1 MRLRIAL
8 AAVAAT
14 DAGHRVQFRP
24 AARAAI
30 MAVALMAAGFV
41 ALIGG
46 ASVARPTVA
55 LSSDDPRIDGHLVEF
70 RELERNPTDAYRWSW
85 RRGAIVIDGSGGQP
99 LWLRLRLTSPR
110 PADAPPPDLNLER
123 GARSVAQF
131 RLADG
136 WRTYHLLLPPDTQ
149 GSERIRLRIATF
161 APVPDEPGLGVALS
175 SLAFGVVA
183 DPWWPWR
190 MLDVLGPMR
199 ALLLGSAPLLLA
211 LVAMRGLRRTTP
223 RLRTMLAVLAGGVGA
238 AVAWIAAMYPF
249 ETNHVL
255 PAAWFAPGSVVG
267 VLLIGLI
274 VARIAAPHRWR
285 PHEARLITWLSR
297 DRHAL
302 IAALVVAL
310 LQGGLYVA
318 FVPFG
323 RHYDEPAHLE
333 YAWMVT
339 FNDRVIRT
347 TPRQPDLAALV
358 GPRQIIGY
366 PTAYYRIV
374 GTTFRLVDRHDYA
387 RQLYLGRMVSL
398 GMFLITIA
406 AGFATM
412 REITAPGSS
421 LRWAV
426 PLTMALLPTFADLM
440 TALSNDV
447 GAITGYS
454 LTLWAATRL
463 ICRGI
468 TVPRLIACF
477 GAALLAASMK
487 NTAIT
492 APLVALM
499 ACTLALQL
507 RWRWRWR
514 WILPAVAVPLIC
526 IAVLVIRWDDPMLW
540 YRFSGV
546 NPTTPLRT
554 AAPDAPLGHYAL
566 RVQGSAKGSPA
577 ALHPVPRSMLPGL
590 AGETITVG
598 AWLWADRP
606 TTVTTPRLQYDR
618 RDFVTRFAQAAEPT
632 VIGRQPRFVAWQFV
646 VPVFTGSLFYQV
658 DGIVNADDP
667 ANTLYLDG
675 AVIAVGAFP
684 VAQAPQFSDDSGR
697 RGTWGGQPFTNLI
710 RSASLEQDGGPWIH
724 HRIEEVFN
732 RFAHLAPSMLMTAAT
747 DWDFFYVP
755 MLRDGLPWMVFT
767 LFGAYGWSDV
777 LLEGIWWKWIF
788 WCIAA
793 IGIIG
798 SIYYIGKYRIN
809 DHQRAV
815 VIVLAIPASIVWIGS
830 LSRLFISVMTSPLP
844 FARYAFPVMIIT
856 NFVLVVGLSAFFR
869 GYTQHYAR
877 FIVVFATTAL
887 NIIALLTMWH
897 AYYMIPA

>member
-1 MRLRIAL
+1 
-8 AAVAAT
+8 VT
-14 DAGHRVQFRP
+14 DAGHRVQVHS

-30 MAVALMAAGFV
+30 MVVALIAAGFA

-46 ASVARPTVA
+46 ASVARPAVA

-110 PADAPPPDLNLER
+110 PADAPPADLNLER

-136 WRTYHLLLPPDTQ
+136 WRTYHMLLPPDAQ

-161 APVPDEPGLGVALS
+161 APEPDEPGLGVALS
-175 SLAFGVVA
+175 ALAFGVVA

-199 ALLLGSAPLLLA
+199 ALLLGSTPMLLA
-211 LVAMRGLRRTTP
+211 LIAMRGLGRAAP
-223 RLRTMLAVLAGGVGA
+223 RLRTTIAVLASGIGA
-238 AVAWIAAMYPF
+238 AVAWVAAMYPF

-255 PAAWFAPGSVVG
+255 PAAWFAPGVVVG
-267 VLLIGLI
+267 VLLLGLI
-274 VARIAAPHRWR
+274 IARVVAPHRWH

-318 FVPFG
+318 MVPFG

-339 FNDRVIRT
+339 FNDRVTRA
-347 TPRQPDLAALV
+347 TPRHPDLAALA
-358 GPRQIIGY
+358 GPRQIIGN
-366 PTAYYRIV
+366 PTTYYRIV
-374 GTTFRLVDRHDYA
+374 GATFRFVDQHDYT

-440 TALSNDV
+440 TALSSDV

-454 LTLWAATRL
+454 LTLWAAARL
-463 ICRGI
+463 VCRGI
-468 TVPRLIACF
+468 TFPRLAACI

-487 NTAIT
+487 NTAVT
-492 APLVALM
+492 APIVVLI

-514 WILPAVAVPLIC
+514 WILLAVATPLIC
-526 IAVLVIRWDDPMLW
+526 IAVLVVRWDDPVLW
-540 YRFSGV
+540 YRSSGV
-546 NPTTPLRT
+546 NPAASLRA
-554 AAPDAPLGHYAL
+554 AAPGTPLGHYAL
-566 RVQGSAKGSPA
+566 QVQGSANGSPA
-577 ALHPVPRSMLPGL
+577 ALHPVPRGMLPGL

-606 TTVTTPRLQYDR
+606 TTATVPRLQYDR
-618 RDFVTRFAQAAEPT
+618 RDFVTRFAQPAEPT

-646 VPVFTGSLFYQV
+646 VPMFTGSLFYQV

-684 VAQAPQFSDDSGR
+684 VDQPPQFSDESGR
-697 RGTWGGQPFTNLI
+697 SGTWGGQPFTNLI
-710 RSASLEQDGGPWIH
+710 RSASFEQGGGPWMD
-724 HRIEEVFN
+724 HRVEEVFN
-732 RFAHLAPSMLMTAAT
+732 TFAHLAPSMLMTAAT

-755 MLRDGLPWMVFT
+755 MIRDGLPWMIFT

-777 LLEGIWWKWIF
+777 LLEGLWWKWIF
-788 WCIAA
+788 WCITAVS
-793 IGIIG
+793 ILG
-798 SIYYIGKYRIN
+798 SIYYIGNRRIN
-809 DHQRAV
+809 DHQRS
-815 VIVLAIPASIVWIGS
+815 IILLLTIPAVIVWIGS
-830 LSRLFISVMTSPLP
+830 LSRLFITVMTSPLP
-844 FARYAFPVMIIT
+844 FARYAFPVMTIT
-856 NFVLVVGLSAFFR
+856 IFVLVVGLSAFFR
-869 GYTQHYAR
+869 GYAQHYVR
-877 FIVVFATTAL
+877 FMVVVATIAL
-887 NIIALLTMWH
+887 NILALLTMWNS
-897 AYYMIPA
+897 YYMLPA